1 MGVKPGRIVFVLI
14 AVSVL
19 ARLLLATRGPLIDDE
34 AYYWLWSRRL
44 DWSYLDHPPLI
55 AYLIAITTTV
65 ADDPLWL
72 RLGPILTG
80 AATTYM
86 LFLLGR
92 DLFGSRA
99 GVVAAGLF
107 QVIPVLAGG
116 GLLATPDS
124 PLFLAWTLAL
134 RSGWHASHGRPRQ
147 WIGSGIAVG
156 LGMLSKLY
164 MVFLPAGLILL
175 LITRRRE
182 QLRRW
187 ELYAAGAIAL
197 AIFAPV
203 IYWNVV
209 HNWAGVRFI
218 LFERPGGTPTG
229 IRGIIELLVQQL
241 AFVLVLFFALIWAVI
256 VAWRRRRE
264 DDYAFLLWAS
274 LPALLFPF
282 VAAAATGAPHGN
294 WLGPGY
300 LGLIVV
306 LGAAWNRAVAGM
318 AVANTAL
325 IIYGLLVPF
334 LTFLPLLPG
343 AGDLVGWPD
352 AARRVR
358 AELTRAGEGAIVV
371 ADRYQI
377 ASQLG
382 YYLQDTVPVTILPC
396 PHPASIWPRPGQFPG
411 ATAIAAIDARWAPAA
426 DWKRFFATI
435 EELSPVIVRDRGRD
449 VRTFRIFHLRDLRPP
464 ACASW

>member
-1 MGVKPGRIVFVLI
+1 MGVKPSRIVFILI

-19 ARLLLATRGPLIDDE
+19 ARLVVATRAPLIDDE

-55 AYLIAITTTV
+55 AYLIAITTV
-65 ADDPLWL
+65 SADGPLWL

-80 AATTYM
+80 AATTYV

-99 GVVAAGLF
+99 GVLAAALF

-124 PLFLAWTLAL
+124 PLFFAWTLAL
-134 RSGWHASHGRPRQ
+134 RSAWHAIHGRPRL
-147 WIGSGIAVG
+147 WMGTGVAVG
-156 LGMLSKLY
+156 VGMLSKLY
-164 MVFLPAGLILL
+164 MVFLPVGLL
-175 LITRRRE
+175 LFLAVRGRE
-182 QLRRW
+182 LLRRW
-187 ELYAAGAIAL
+187 ELYAAGVIAL
-197 AIFAPV
+197 AIFTPV
-203 IYWNVV
+203 IYWNAV

-241 AFVLVLFFALIWAVI
+241 AFVLVLFFALVWALV
-256 VAWRRRRE
+256 VAWRRRA
-264 DDYAFLLWAS
+264 DDAYAFVLWTS

-282 VAAAATGAPHGN
+282 LAAAVTGAPHGN
-294 WLGPGY
+294 WVGPGY
-300 LGLIVV
+300 LGLIIV
-306 LGAAWNRAVAGM
+306 LGAAWNRVITGLAA
-318 AVANTAL
+318 ANTAL
-325 IIYGLLVPF
+325 IAYGLLVSF
-334 LTFLPLLPG
+334 LSFLPLPPG
-343 AGDLVGWPD
+343 SSDVVGWPD

-358 AELTRAGEGAIVV
+358 MELSRAGPGAIVV

-382 YYLQDTVPVTILPC
+382 YYLGDAVPVTLLPC
-396 PHPASIWPRPGQFPG
+396 PHPASIWPPPRDFRG
-411 ATAIAAIDARWAPAA
+411 ATAITAIDARWSFAV
-426 DWKRFFATI
+426 DWKRFFATV
-435 EELSPVIVRDRGRD
+435 EEASPVIVRDRGQE
-449 VRTFRIFHLRDLRPP
+449 VRSFRIFRLSELRPP
-464 ACASW
+464 TCASW